1 MMKNTLRGF
10 FALALLLALLLVGAP
25 YAQAD
30 EGTPFRPLNQN
41 AEELATYI
49 IRLKNPSLAAYRG
62 GIPGLAPTS
71 PRVTGAA
78 KLDVNSPASQA
89 YLDFLAQ
96 QRKVF
101 LQEASELIG
110 RELNADRVFDVVY
123 NGLTLQLTAQEA
135 AKIATLPMVR
145 KVQRD
150 YMKYPLTDRGP
161 EWIGAPSMWG
171 PRTAA
176 DCTADGGT
184 CGEGIIIGVI
194 DTGINDGH
202 PSFADVGDDGYDHTN
217 PLGSGN
223 YKGWCDPGNAN
234 YDASLQC
241 NDKLIGM
248 WDFVGDGNG
257 PRDSDGHGSHTA
269 STSAGN
275 FIDQA
280 TLVAPTI
287 TFTRTISGVAPHA
300 NIIAYRAC
308 GHSGCPLSALTD
320 AINQAVADGVDVI
333 NYSIGGPS
341 SNPWTD
347 DDAQA
352 FLDAWDA
359 NIFVAT
365 SAGNSGPGPSTM
377 GSPADAPWI
386 MAVGASTHDRAFA
399 NWLTN
404 MTTDQGTTL
413 DTIEGRSITSGY
425 GPAPI
430 VYAGDYGN
438 PLCKAGIWPSNQ
450 FNGEIVVCDRGEI
463 ARVDKSANV
472 AAAGGGGMILA
483 NTINEG
489 DGLSA
494 DAHSIPSVHI
504 TYKDGVKLK
513 NWLANGDTGHTATIA
528 GTQMDVDTKYGDH
541 MASFSSRGP
550 NPAAP
555 DIIKPDIIGPGVDIF
570 AAVADDGDPSNGPDY
585 GVISGTSMSSPHLA
599 GAGILMKQAH
609 PGWSPDQIKS
619 AIMTTSKHS
628 GLTEADGATPTTPFS
643 AGAGRVALENAK
655 DAAMLLEET
664 RANYDNTNP
673 DTGGD
678 PTTLNI
684 ASMGD
689 GACYQTCSWTR
700 TVTNPTSQAMNWTG
714 VFTGTNGLVGTL
726 SPSTLAISP
735 NGSASFTLSVDVT
748 GLQPGEW
755 YFGEVVWTEDNGLAP
770 DAHFPVAVKVA
781 TSTDER
787 MIVKTVDLSGANSGD
802 TLDYTVTIKN
812 YATSAENFTLSDPI
826 PAGATYVSGSA
837 TGGWTYDS
845 GTNTLNWS
853 GTLNAAQYVVEEQN
867 RSGFQSIASTG
878 IPIYEPGDGENV
890 CYLIPVDFWYV
901 NKHYGDMI
909 MSANGVVR
917 AGIGPLQICPPTT
930 NQQFPT
936 NDLFDDWDNLIAPF
950 WTDLDPES
958 GGQMY
963 YESGVMY
970 NGKPH
975 YVLEWNAIP
984 LKSDPNTTATF
995 QMWIEKGS
1003 DNVWFAYPSGGPLN
1017 GPTTPDA
1024 TIGGEDETGTLG
1036 ANYYYNGSGTMPD
1049 GSVDVWV
1056 GLKPATKTFGYQA
1069 TVTASAGND
1078 VINEAEVTVN
1088 SDTNQAMALTHICD
1102 NNVAAADAMISYAG
1116 DKKYTSF
1123 DWSLTGDI
1131 YVSYQLW
1138 RSESPY
1144 FTPGDAGTTLVWE
1157 GHDFSTIDYDSD
1169 FAIGN
1174 PDTNYYYQL
1183 RTLNCTGTA
1192 SSDDNQSA
1200 EFDFALVPGT
1210 N

>member
-1 MMKNTLRGF
+1 MKGTLRGI
-10 FALALLLALLLVGAP
+10 LALGLLMALVFAVAP
-25 YAQAD
+25 LAQAD
-30 EGTPFRPLNQN
+30 EGTPVRPLAQGGGST
-41 AEELATYI
+41 ATYI
-49 IRLKNPSLAAYRG
+49 IRLNNPSLAAYRG

-71 PRVTGAA
+71 PRATGAA

-89 YLDFLAQ
+89 YLDYLAQ
-96 QRKVF
+96 KRDEF
-101 LQEASELIG
+101 LQQASELVG
-110 RELNADRVFDVVY
+110 REIKADRVYDVVY
-123 NGLTLQLTAQEA
+123 NGLALQLTAEEA

-145 KVQRD
+145 KVQKD

-161 EWIGAPSMWG
+161 EWIGAPSIWG
-171 PRTAA
+171 PRNSA
-176 DCTADGGT
+176 DCTADGGA

-202 PSFADVGDDGYDHTN
+202 PSFADIGGDGYDHTN

-223 YKGWCDPGNAN
+223 YKGWCNPSDPN
-234 YDASLQC
+234 YDSSLQC

-248 WDFVGDGNG
+248 YDFVNDGNG
-257 PRDSDGHGSHTA
+257 PRDEEGHGSHTA
-269 STSAGN
+269 STAAGN
-275 FIDQA
+275 FVNDAELI
-280 TLVAPTI
+280 APTI

-308 GHSGCPLSALTD
+308 GPNGCPLSALTD

-359 NIFVAT
+359 NIFVAA
-365 SAGNSGPGPSTM
+365 SAGNSGPNEATI
-377 GSPADAPWI
+377 GSPADAPWLI
-386 MAVGASTHDRAFA
+386 GVGAATHDRAFA
-399 NWLTN
+399 NWLVD

-413 DTIEGRSITSGY
+413 PDIEGRSITSGY

-438 PLCKAGIWPSNQ
+438 PLCKAGIWPSNE

-483 NTINEG
+483 NSAAEGNE
-489 DGLSA
+489 LIA
-494 DAHSIPSVHI
+494 DPHSIPSVHI
-504 TYKDGVKLK
+504 TYNDGVKLK

-528 GTQMDVDTKYGDH
+528 GTQMDINTKYADH
-541 MASFSSRGP
+541 MAAFSSRGP
-550 NPAAP
+550 DPAAP
-555 DIIKPDIIGPGVDIF
+555 GIVKPDIIGPGVDIF

-585 GVISGTSMSSPHLA
+585 GVYSGTSMSSPHLA

-609 PGWSPDQIKS
+609 PGWNPDEIKS
-619 AIMTTSKHS
+619 AIMTTSKNT

-643 AGAGRVALENAK
+643 SGAGRVALGNAK

-673 DTGGD
+673 DAGGD

-684 ASMGD
+684 ASFGQ
-689 GACYQTCSWTR
+689 GVCYRTCSWTR
-700 TVTNPTSQAMNWTG
+700 TVHNPTGQDMTWTG
-714 VFTGTNGLVGTL
+714 VFTGTNGLTGSLSTTTL
-726 SPSTLAISP
+726 SLPA
-735 NGSASFTLSVDVT
+735 NGSASFSLTVDVT
-748 GLQPGEW
+748 GLQPGQW
-755 YFGEVVWTEDNGLAP
+755 YFGEVMWTENSGLAP

-781 TSTDER
+781 ASTDDR
-787 MIVKTVDLSGANSGD
+787 MIVKSVNLSGAANGD
-802 TLDYTVTIKN
+802 TLDYSVTIKN
-812 YATSAENFTLSDPI
+812 YETSDQTFSLSDPV
-826 PAGATYVSGSA
+826 PAGASYVSGSA

-845 GTNTLNWS
+845 GTNTLSWS
-853 GTLNAAQYVVEEQN
+853 GTMAAATYVTEEQN
-867 RSGFQSIASTG
+867 RSGFQSIANTG
-878 IPIYEPGDGENV
+878 IPIYTLGDGENA
-890 CYLIPVDFWYV
+890 CYLVPVDFWYV

-909 MSANGVVR
+909 MSTNGVVR
-917 AGIGPLQICPPTT
+917 AGIGPLQLCPPTT
-930 NQQFPT
+930 NQSFPT
-936 NDLFDDWDNLIAPF
+936 NDFIDDFDNLIAPF

-963 YESGVMY
+963 YEAGVMY

-984 LKSDPNTTATF
+984 LKGDASTTVTV

-1003 DNVWFAYPSGGPLN
+1003 DNVWFSYPSGGPLS
-1017 GPTTPDA
+1017 GPTVPDA

-1036 ANYYYNGSGTMPD
+1036 ANYYYNGTGTMPD

-1056 GLKPATKTFGYQA
+1056 GLKPSSKTFGYQA
-1069 TVTASAGND
+1069 TVTASAGNN
-1078 VINEAEVTVN
+1078 VINEAEVTGN
-1088 SDTNQAMALTHICD
+1088 GATNDAMGLTHICD
-1102 NNVAAADAMISYAG
+1102 NNVSAADSRISFAG
-1116 DKKYTSF
+1116 DQKYTEF
-1123 DWSLTGDI
+1123 DWAATGDI
-1131 YVSYQLW
+1131 YESYQLW
-1138 RSESPY
+1138 RSETPY
-1144 FTPGDAGTTLVWE
+1144 FTPGDSSSTLVWE

-1169 FAIGN
+1169 QVIHDPN
-1174 PDTNYYYQL
+1174 INYYYQL
-1183 RTLNCTGTA
+1183 RTLNCTQTA
-1192 SSDDNQSA
+1192 SADDNQSG
-1200 EFDFALVPGT
+1200 EFDFALVPG